1 MYEKKKDLFFEK
13 ELWIKSNAEEYIK
26 QVEEQER
33 QERCG
38 IHVLIHNVDS
48 TYSRNLS

>member
-1 MYEKKKDLFFEK
+1 MYEKKKDIFFEK

-33 QERCG
+33 QERFGYRCTHPHTVG
-38 IHVLIHNVDS
+38 I
-48 TYSRNLS
+48 